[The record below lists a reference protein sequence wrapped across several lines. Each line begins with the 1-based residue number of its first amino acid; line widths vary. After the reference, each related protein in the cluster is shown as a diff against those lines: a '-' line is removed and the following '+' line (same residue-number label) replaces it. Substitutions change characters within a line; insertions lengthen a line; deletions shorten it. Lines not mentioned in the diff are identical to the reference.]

1 MSLDMTMITGME
13 IRLDGKVALV
23 TGGSRGI
30 GLAIA
35 SRLVEAGAD
44 VMITSRKADAL
55 SAAADRLAAAS
66 RRVEWMTAHAGDPH
80 QASECVK
87 ETIRRLGSVDILVN
101 NAATNPY
108 FGHIMDI
115 DEQMASKTVEVN
127 QQGILMWSKCA
138 WHEWMEENGGCIL
151 NMASVGGLEVEPA
164 IGWYN
169 VTKAAVL
176 HLTRQ
181 MAYEMSPGVRV
192 NALAPGL
199 VKTDFARILWD
210 GPHGNAIAGNLPLKR
225 LGEPDDIA
233 RLALFVVSDAAS
245 WITGNVFIIDG
256 GAMVMPSGGISR

>member
-1 MSLDMTMITGME
+1 MAKMIGME

-30 GLAIA
+30 GFAIA

-55 SAAADRLAAAS
+55 AAAS
-66 RRVEWMTAHAGDPH
+66 LTLADSGQRVEWMTAHVGDPGN
-80 QASECVK
+80 ASECVK

-108 FGHIMDI
+108 FGNIMDI
-115 DEQMASKTVEVN
+115 DERMATKTVEVN
-127 QQGILMWSKCA
+127 QQGVLMWSKFA
-138 WHEWMEENGGCIL
+138 WHGWMKENGGCIL
-151 NMASVGGLEVEPA
+151 NIASVGGLEVEPA

-169 VTKAAVL
+169 VTKAAVI

-181 MAYEMSPGVRV
+181 LAGELGPLVRV

-199 VKTDFARILWD
+199 VKTEFARALWE
-210 GPHGNAIAGNLPLKR
+210 PAEEVISRRLPLRR
-225 LGEPDDIA
+225 LGEPADIA
-233 RLALFVVSDAAS
+233 NAALFLCSDAAS
-245 WITGNVFIIDG
+245 WITGQTLVIDG
-256 GAMVMPSGGISR
+256 GALSMPSGGVV